1 MFTGGNVVYALL
13 GTLPRTEYKLR
24 VWLMLVARFLV
35 GSGTGQSRTQD
46 MPVVADLSEKVERKV
61 CFIVTKPLKIWISAA
76 ALPCCCFRKRPRKP
90 VLQRKQ

>member
-1 MFTGGNVVYALL
+1 MVYALL

-46 MPVVADLSEKVERKV
+46 MPVVADLSEKVENLNV
-61 CFIVTKPLKIWISAA
+61 FTNHDLKEFLII
-76 ALPCCCFRKRPRKP
+76 
-90 VLQRKQ
+90 